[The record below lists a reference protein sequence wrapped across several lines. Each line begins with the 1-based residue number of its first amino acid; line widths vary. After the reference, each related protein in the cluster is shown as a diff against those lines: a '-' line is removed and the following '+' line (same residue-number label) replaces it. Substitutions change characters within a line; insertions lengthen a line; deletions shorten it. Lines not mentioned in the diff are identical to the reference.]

1 MYISYFPYFCS
12 CIILCVCTCVCV
24 GGGMGYL
31 PFVYYLCIYIYILNF
46 IFIRLLLNVKKEIK
60 KEFNMFPFYY
70 IFIPFMKQWKHK
82 VNAKLQRQYMRS
94 FIGPG
99 LFDRRWLVAN
109 DGCNFEGL
117 YAPERKKKHFLNIFN
132 DFLIL
137 NEAFLRRARDL

>member
-12 CIILCVCTCVCV
+12 CIILCVCTCVC
-24 GGGMGYL
+24 GGGWVTYPL
-31 PFVYYLCIYIYILNF
+31 FIIYVYIYILNF

-60 KEFNMFPFYY
+60 KKNLICSHFYY

>member
-24 GGGMGYL
+24 GGGDGL
-31 PFVYYLCIYIYILNF
+31 PTLCLLSMYIYIYILNF

-117 YAPERKKKHFLNIFN
+117 YAPERKKNIFWIYSMI
-132 DFLIL
+132 F
-137 NEAFLRRARDL
+137 